1 LARVAEEQVGGI
13 YWSII
18 VLAAI
23 PVCLLLVLPA
33 ITPSGMLEEGSGA
46 VPGGTGATAAT
57 SFVEKNQVLSLVI
70 LFAVIMIV
78 QGACLWIARR
88 KLRDV
93 EEDAGD
99 PALKLRRLENLDIF
113 FDLPLYCGLALTIFA
128 FILISTFGAGV
139 SRFLAYS
146 STFIGIIFAVILRV
160 GHLYPLREKLINQKG

>member
-1 LARVAEEQVGGI
+1 MAGGA
-13 YWSII
+13 SAG
-18 VLAAI
+18 AA
-23 PVCLLLVLPA
+23 
-33 ITPSGMLEEGSGA
+33 S
-46 VPGGTGATAAT
+46 
-57 SFVEKNQVLSLVI
+57 SFVEKNQVLSLVV

-78 QGACLWIARR
+78 QGACLWMARR

-93 EEDAGD
+93 ETDTFADAS
-99 PALKLRRLENLDIF
+99 LKLRRLENLDIF